1 MNIDFKGLMNNKI
14 VMRAVGSMLRG
25 EDPMTFIKNLAK
37 TTPELQG
44 YDLDDLEGTAQALCQ
59 KNNVNMSELATKI
72 QEFANSK

>member
-25 EDPMTFIKNLAK
+25 EDPMAFIKNLAK